1 MLVGHRRNI
10 RYFETALAKGTLA
23 HAYLFHGPEAVGKRT
38 VAMAVAQSLLCSG
51 TPRNKLGG
59 CPPDRPA
66 PPELQRGER
75 AGGGC
80 EDCRLVSG
88 GTHPDLI
95 FLSFERLLVEED
107 LKRAIGIKN
116 IHELQR
122 RLALAPWR
130 GERKV
135 VLMDGADVLSRE
147 AQTALLKTLE
157 EPQST
162 TTFFL
167 ISDRPDGLLP
177 TIRSRSVPMGFAPV
191 ADDEMA
197 PLLKDASPA
206 RGKLILSLASGRPGL
221 VVRLARSKEFF
232 DEFQKER
239 GELVKVFDMH
249 LGDQMAF
256 SEEASREPATVVSL
270 LQRLL
275 SLERA
280 ELLNGLAATDERA
293 RFLRS
298 LLDKLSLIESTTVN
312 RRLVV
317 DSVFVELATRAS

>member
-1 MLVGHRRNI
+1 
-10 RYFETALAKGTLA
+10 
-23 HAYLFHGPEAVGKRT
+23 
-38 VAMAVAQSLLCSG
+38 
-51 TPRNKLGG
+51 
-59 CPPDRPA
+59 
-66 PPELQRGER
+66 
-75 AGGGC
+75 
-80 EDCRLVSG
+80 
-88 GTHPDLI
+88 
-95 FLSFERLLVEED
+95 
-107 LKRAIGIKN
+107 
-116 IHELQR
+116 
-122 RLALAPWR
+122 
-130 GERKV
+130 
-135 VLMDGADVLSRE
+135 
-147 AQTALLKTLE
+147 
-157 EPQST
+157 
-162 TTFFL
+162 
-167 ISDRPDGLLP
+167 
-177 TIRSRSVPMGFAPV
+177 MGFAPV